1 KDATS
6 SLVNV
11 STKLMSGE
19 HQVKESSNDEELPST
34 GETASNLGM
43 AGLGMM
49 SILGLVQLKRKKSK
63 TI

>member
-1 KDATS
+1 
-6 SLVNV
+6 
-11 STKLMSGE
+11 MSGE